1 MGFTPGPWHVRQA
14 RYIGAVSFYVDP
26 SNERTR
32 QDSVCIAVGRKSWP
46 IEEAEANARLIAAAP
61 LMLEELEYV
70 ASGLAH
76 IDTPWAKER
85 LGFVQEVIKQA
96 RGEA

>member
-1 MGFTPGPWHVRQA
+1 MTNTPRPWTATEFADDWHIEALPSVLVA
-14 RYIGAVSFYVDP
+14 RLSKDDEPGYSPAPDVL
-26 SNERTR
+26 
-32 QDSVCIAVGRKSWP
+32 
-46 IEEAEANARLIAAAP
+46 EANARLIAAAP

-85 LGFVQEVIKQA
+85 LGFVQEVIAQA
-96 RGEA
+96 KGEA